1 MFTQETAGFVRFT
14 EEILNENFHFLCSYN
29 NIRTESELNCE
40 A

>member
-14 EEILNENFHFLCSYN
+14 EEILNEKFHLLGSYN
-29 NIRTESELNCE
+29 DIRTESELSCE